1 MSEETILEAY
11 RQLIGKTIA
20 LLEAQLLEAKMNVEF
35 QKNGNGNGGTVRNP
49 VINPPITG
57 GGGNIR
63 NPGTRGSKR

>member
-1 MSEETILEAY
+1 MGSL
-11 RQLIGKTIA
+11 K
-20 LLEAQLLEAKMNVEF
+20 LLEAEMNLNER
-35 QKNGNGNGGTVRNP
+35 KNGNGGTVRNP